1 MMTMQIQDGYGSAVS
16 ITILP
21 HEQAAIVDVTH
32 EADMHDCYLDSTDLR
47 DLARL
52 ALIAADELDRA
63 KAGA

>member
-21 HEQAAIVDVTH
+21 HEQAVIVDVTH

-52 ALIAADELDRA
+52 ALIAANELDRA
-63 KAGA
+63 RDAA

>member
-1 MMTMQIQDGYGSAVS
+1 MMNMQMQDGYGSAVN

-21 HEQAAIVDVTH
+21 HERAAIVDVTH

-52 ALIAADELDRA
+52 ALIAADELDRT
-63 KAGA
+63 KARA

>member
-1 MMTMQIQDGYGSAVS
+1 MMTMRIEDGYGSAVS

-21 HEQAAIVDVTH
+21 HENAAVVDVTH
-32 EADMHDCYLDSTDLR
+32 ETDMHDCYLDSTDLR

-63 KAGA
+63 KANR